1 MKLIIRKKVLIFSFS
16 AFVLVQVFFV
26 PSSLAIEGNTTY
38 NIPNPVNAT
47 SFETLVQAIAK
58 WFVRIMVPIAAI
70 IFLYAGFLFLT
81 SGGDEEKVKK
91 AKRAITYAIVGL
103 VIVLI
108 GAGFITLIKSILEVK

>member
-1 MKLIIRKKVLIFSFS
+1 
-16 AFVLVQVFFV
+16 
-26 PSSLAIEGNTTY
+26 
-38 NIPNPVNAT
+38 
-47 SFETLVQAIAK
+47 
-58 WFVRIMVPIAAI
+58 MVPVATI

-91 AKRAITYAIVGL
+91 AKRAVTYAIVGL